1 LNVYFVTFGALFYFG
16 KRINIVI
23 NKILMMKRL
32 FLYTLAILTLASCSN
47 SGNGELVGTRKKSK
61 PFYQP
66 DPYGMV
72 FVPMGSYTMGA
83 GDEDLTNSHMIQ
95 PKTISVSAF
104 FMDETEITNDK
115 YRMFVN
121 WVRDSIAR
129 TILGDVNPEEYLI
142 EENEKT
148 GEVFDPPY
156 LNWKT
161 DIEWNS
167 EDQDARDAL
176 EEMYLPEHER
186 FFRRKEIDTR
196 KLMYEYYWVDLHA
209 AARKDFS
216 EDADYRNAGL
226 ANRPQGLRDRSVY
239 VRKETIGVY
248 PDTLSWIHDYTYSF
262 NDPLTQ
268 KYFWHPAY
276 DNYPVVG
283 VNWKQ
288 ARAFCVWRTEFLN
301 AHLRS
306 QKGGVD
312 LAEFRLPTEAE
323 WEWAARGGYTLNP
336 YPWGGPYTRN
346 EKGCFLANFKPLRGN
361 YIADGGI
368 RTVIAAHYPANDW
381 GLYDMSGNVAEWTIS
396 AFDPATY
403 NFTWDMNPNYTYNA
417 KEDDPPVMKRKVIR
431 GGSWKDI
438 AYYLQVT
445 TRAFEYQDTA
455 KSYIGFRCVQP
466 YLGRN
471 KGDNPNKASRIYN

>member
-1 LNVYFVTFGALFYFG
+1 
-16 KRINIVI
+16 
-23 NKILMMKRL
+23 MMKKL
-32 FLYTLAILTLASCSN
+32 LLYTLVIMFLASCSN

-83 GDEDLTNSHMIQ
+83 GDEDLTHSHLIQ

-115 YRMFVN
+115 YRQFVN
-121 WVRDSIAR
+121 WVKDSIAR

-142 EENEKT
+142 EENAKT
-148 GEVFDPPY
+148 GEVYDPPY

-167 EDQDARDAL
+167 EDQDVRDAL

-209 AARKDFS
+209 AAKKDFS

-239 VRKETIGVY
+239 VRKETIAVY
-248 PDTLSWIHDYTYSF
+248 PDTLAWIHDYTYSF
-262 NDPLTQ
+262 NDPLTE

-276 DNYPVVG
+276 DHYPVVG
-283 VNWKQ
+283 INWKQ
-288 ARAFCVWRTEFLN
+288 ARAFSVWRTEFLN
-301 AHLRS
+301 AYLRS
-306 QKGGVD
+306 KKGGVD

-368 RTVIAAHYPANDW
+368 RTVIAAHYPPNDW
-381 GLYDMSGNVAEWTIS
+381 GLYDMSGNVAEWTNS

-438 AYYLQVT
+438 AYYLQVS
-445 TRAFEYQDTA
+445 TRSFEYQDTA

>member
-1 LNVYFVTFGALFYFG
+1 
-16 KRINIVI
+16 
-23 NKILMMKRL
+23 MMKRL
-32 FLYTLAILTLASCSN
+32 LLYTLVVMFLASCSN

-66 DPYGMV
+66 DPFGMV

-83 GDEDLTNSHMIQ
+83 GDEDLTSSHLIQ

-148 GEVFDPPY
+148 GEVYDPPY

-167 EDQDARDAL
+167 EDQDVRDAL

-209 AARKDFS
+209 AAKKDFS

-239 VRKETIGVY
+239 VVKETIGVY

-301 AHLRS
+301 AALRS
-306 QKGGVD
+306 KKGGVD

-368 RTVIAAHYPANDW
+368 RTVIAAHYPPNDW
-381 GLYDMSGNVAEWTIS
+381 GLYDMSGNVAEWTNS
-396 AFDPATY
+396 AFDPASY

-417 KEDDPPVMKRKVIR
+417 GEDEPPVMKRKVIR

-445 TRAFEYQDTA
+445 TRSYEYQDTA

>member
-1 LNVYFVTFGALFYFG
+1 MF
-16 KRINIVI
+16 
-23 NKILMMKRL
+23 
-32 FLYTLAILTLASCSN
+32 LASCSN

-83 GDEDLTNSHMIQ
+83 GDEDLTNSHLIQ

-115 YRMFVN
+115 YRQFVN

-142 EENEKT
+142 EENSKT
-148 GEVFDPPY
+148 GEVYDPPY

-161 DIEWNS
+161 DIDWNS
-167 EDQDARDAL
+167 EDQDVRDAL

-209 AARKDFS
+209 AAKKDFS
-216 EDADYRNAGL
+216 EEADYRNAGL

-239 VRKETIGVY
+239 VRKETIAVY

-262 NDPLTQ
+262 NDPLTE

-276 DNYPVVG
+276 DHYPVVG
-283 VNWKQ
+283 INWKQ
-288 ARAFCVWRTEFLN
+288 ARAFSVWRTELLN
-301 AHLRS
+301 SHLRS
-306 QKGGVD
+306 TKGGVD

-323 WEWAARGGYTLNP
+323 WEWAARGGYALNP

-368 RTVIAAHYPANDW
+368 RTVIAAHYPPNDW
-381 GLYDMSGNVAEWTIS
+381 GLYDMSGNVAEWTNS
-396 AFDPATY
+396 AFDPASY
-403 NFTWDMNPNYTYNA
+403 NFTWDMNPNYVYNA

-438 AYYLQVT
+438 AHYLQVT
-445 TRAFEYQDTA
+445 TRTFEYQDTA

-471 KGDNPNKASRIYN
+471 KGDNPNKASRVYN

>member
-1 LNVYFVTFGALFYFG
+1 MF
-16 KRINIVI
+16 
-23 NKILMMKRL
+23 
-32 FLYTLAILTLASCSN
+32 LASCSN

-83 GDEDLTNSHMIQ
+83 GDEDLTHGHLIQ

-115 YRMFVN
+115 YRQFVN
-121 WVRDSIAR
+121 WVKDSIAR

-142 EENEKT
+142 EENAKT
-148 GEVFDPPY
+148 GEVYDPPY

-161 DIEWNS
+161 DIDWNS
-167 EDQDARDAL
+167 EDQDVRDAL

-209 AARKDFS
+209 AAKKDFS

-239 VRKETIGVY
+239 VRKETIAVY
-248 PDTLSWIHDYTYSF
+248 PDTLAWIHDYTYSF
-262 NDPLTQ
+262 NDPLTE

-283 VNWKQ
+283 INWKQ
-288 ARAFCVWRTEFLN
+288 ARAFSVWRTEFLN
-301 AHLRS
+301 AFLRS
-306 QKGGVD
+306 KKGGVD

-323 WEWAARGGYTLNP
+323 WEWAARGGYSLNP

-361 YIADGGI
+361 YIADGGL
-368 RTVIAAHYPANDW
+368 RTVIAAHYPPNDW
-381 GLYDMSGNVAEWTIS
+381 GLYDMSGNVAEWTNS

-438 AYYLQVT
+438 AYYLQVS
-445 TRAFEYQDTA
+445 TRSFEYQDTA

>member
-1 LNVYFVTFGALFYFG
+1 
-16 KRINIVI
+16 
-23 NKILMMKRL
+23 MMKRL
-32 FLYTLAILTLASCSN
+32 LLYTLVVAFLASCSN

-83 GDEDLTNSHMIQ
+83 GDEDLTHSNLIQ

-115 YRMFVN
+115 YRQFVY

-142 EENEKT
+142 EENPKT
-148 GEVFDPPY
+148 GEVYDPPY

-161 DIEWNS
+161 DIDWNS
-167 EDQDARDAL
+167 EDQDVRDAI

-209 AARKDFS
+209 AAKKDFS

-239 VRKETIGVY
+239 VRKETIAVY
-248 PDTLSWIHDYTYSF
+248 PDTLAWIHDYTYSF

-283 VNWKQ
+283 INWKQ
-288 ARAFCVWRTEFLN
+288 ARAFSVWRTEFLN

-323 WEWAARGGYTLNP
+323 WEWASRGGYSLNP

-368 RTVIAAHYPANDW
+368 RTVIAAHYPPNDW
-381 GLYDMSGNVAEWTIS
+381 GLYDMSGNVAEWTNS
-396 AFDPATY
+396 AFDPASY

-445 TRAFEYQDTA
+445 TRAYEYQDTS
-455 KSYIGFRCVQP
+455 KCYIGFRCVQP